1 MAGGAWQSWLL
12 GWLLALGMLS
22 STVVYA
28 QADGP
33 RAFQIIPADTRVLS
47 AYGMFL
53 RGNQTA
59 DPGSVVK
66 GGDIDVNLGVLQYTQ
81 AIGIAGRQSGL
92 FAILPAGEV
101 AGQLKPPFDAIEGSA
116 SGVGDLQLG
125 AIIGLIGPPPLSP
138 REFATYT
145 PGYTLGLLAIALLPT
160 GQYDSDQL
168 LNVGANRWALR
179 IGAPMTWYLGGSYL
193 DSNLTTFELQPSVTF
208 FDDNSDP
215 FGAAHRV
222 GQGAFYRVEAHA
234 TRNLNRALWVSLDGV
249 YLQGGETSTD
259 GVDGR
264 DAQRALELGGS
275 VNVTFSPRVSLK
287 LSYGEVVD
295 RNDDGPDGYMIRLIA
310 AIVI

>member
-1 MAGGAWQSWLL
+1 
-12 GWLLALGMLS
+12 MLS
-22 STVVYA
+22 STAAHA

-59 DPGSVVK
+59 DPGSVIQ
-66 GGDIDVNLGVLQYTQ
+66 GGDIDVDLGVLQYTQ
-81 AIGIAGRQSGL
+81 AIGIAGKQSGL

-101 AGQLKPPFDAIEGSA
+101 SGRLKPPFDAIQGSS
-116 SGVGDLQLG
+116 SGIGDLQLG
-125 AIIGLIGPPPLSP
+125 GIVGLIGPPPLSP
-138 REFATYT
+138 QEFATYK

-160 GQYDSDQL
+160 GQYDPDQL

-179 IGAPMTWYLGGSYL
+179 IGTPMTWYLGDSYL
-193 DSNLTTFELQPSVTF
+193 DPGLTTFELQPSVTF
-208 FDDNSDP
+208 FTDNNDP
-215 FGAAHRV
+215 FGDARRV
-222 GQGAFYRVEAHA
+222 GQGVFYRLEAHA
-234 TRNLNRALWVSLDGV
+234 TRNLNRAVWVSLDGV
-249 YLQGGETSTD
+249 YLQGGETSTN
-259 GVDGR
+259 GVDNR

-275 VNVTFSPRVSLK
+275 LNVTFSPRVSLK
-287 LSYGEVVD
+287 LSYGEVVE